1 MNLPL
6 NLKTESWEIPVW
18 YSGLR
23 IQCYRSCSAGQR
35 GGEGSIPGP
44 GTPTCRRHGK
54 KKIKKYSFLNLFP
67 NQPVHIIDERT
78 RLIERARAALRPD
91 SHCSFSTNH
100 FTPELWLPFFLP
112 SWRHPLNSSNTHL
125 LRAHHGLGICARNG
139 DSMKFMTGM

>member
-1 MNLPL
+1 MAQQIKDLVL
-6 NLKTESWEIPVW
+6 SLLW
-18 YSGLR
+18 
-23 IQCYRSCSAGQR
+23 
-35 GGEGSIPGP
+35 
-44 GTPTCRRHGK
+44 HGFDPWPRNSYMPQAWQ